1 MTKNKTDDTKENK
14 KPLWKKAFLGFV
26 FIDAIVGIIFLICY
40 FKGCL
45 PFNNKP
51 NTLLSSTSAPIDY
64 TQGLKLD
71 NKFRELVETQM
82 QYDGFDQHIEKV
94 VAVSYEDNA
103 PTSFSLTISA
113 VSDSHLY
120 NLNIKGVQY
129 KEGTDTLVSYLLCNN
144 EIEGETNLYREQIK
158 GYEFVAKAG
167 MYVTSTP
174 ISGTEEHKT
183 GYELI
188 DNNFHVSQILEYK
201 NDSSGTLSAMRTVI
215 IEEGQP
221 LYNYYWYLLNR
232 QNLRMR

>member
-1 MTKNKTDDTKENK
+1 MAKNNSDNNKENK
-14 KPLWKKAFLGFV
+14 KSFIKKILAAFV
-26 FIDAIVGIIFLICY
+26 AIDIIVGVVFLICY
-40 FKGCL
+40 FNGCG
-45 PFNNKP
+45 PFNRNI
-51 NTLLSSTSAPIDY
+51 SSSSISFSIDTTDY
-64 TQGLKLD
+64 P
-71 NKFRELVETQM
+71 ELNSRFKQIVETQM

-144 EIEGETNLYREQIK
+144 ELEGETNLYREQYTGDIVIVPK
-158 GYEFVAKAG
+158 GR
-167 MYVTSTP
+167 YVTSVP
-174 ISGTEEHKT
+174 ISGAEEHKT

-188 DNNFHVSQILEYK
+188 DNNFHVTQIVGYQ
-201 NDSSGTLSAMRTVI
+201 NDGNTVISGMHTVI

-221 LYNYYWYLLNR
+221 LYNYYCYLLDR
-232 QNLRMR
+232 